1 MNYLLSFGLIAAG
14 FVAVRFSLKLVK
26 ITGTMGSVENF
37 LGSGGTYTVVKLI
50 GVGLVVAGIYIL
62 FNPVL

>member
-1 MNYLLSFGLIAAG
+1 MNYLLSLGLIAAG
-14 FVAVRFSLKLVK
+14 FIAVRFSLKLVK
-26 ITGTMGSVENF
+26 ITGTMGSVENI

-50 GVGLVVAGIYIL
+50 GIGLVVAGIYIL